1 MIKGVGG
8 LRVIKNKVSKNLGG
22 GVTDFFFFL
31 GGGGESP
38 PPKRA
43 CRKPCHICAGIWR
56 QSKKGSWKGWT
67 VWEDK
72 RGRRMEKKKI
82 TGTYETFG
90 ISIV

>member
-1 MIKGVGG
+1 M
-8 LRVIKNKVSKNLGG
+8 IKNKVSKNLGG
-22 GVTDFFFFL
+22 GGVTDFFW
-31 GGGGESP
+31 GGGGGGRSP
-38 PPKRA
+38 PPKKRA

>member
-22 GVTDFFFFL
+22 GVTDFFFFW
-31 GGGGESP
+31 GGVSP
-38 PPKRA
+38 QNGPAGNPDTFVR
-43 CRKPCHICAGIWR
+43 GIWR

-72 RGRRMEKKKI
+72 RGRRMK
-82 TGTYETFG
+82 
-90 ISIV
+90 